1 MVTFE
6 TAAVNGVELRY
17 LDRGEGPLVLLLH
30 GFPEFSYSWREQVGP
45 LSAAGYRVVAP
56 DLRGYGGSS
65 VPEEAGAYTYFH
77 LIGDLVGLMDHLG
90 HQKAAV
96 VGHDMGSYVAWHMAL
111 TLPGRVHAVAGLSV
125 PFRKRPPVPPLAL
138 ARRAFGPDFYQL
150 KFQEMGVVEPD
161 LEARVE
167 EFLPGIL
174 VGLSADG
181 EDPARELVVP
191 AGTMFADLFPAPEE
205 LPGWLAA
212 EDVAAYVEAFRRS
225 GFVGP
230 LNWYRNID
238 RNWELMAPWA
248 NEPIRV
254 PALYAAGEL
263 DLAYRIAEVGGTLE
277 EMKETVPDL
286 RRTLV
291 IPDCGHWL
299 NQERPEVV
307 NEALLELLGAAV
319 PVGSAG

>member
-1 MVTFE
+1 METFE
-6 TAAVNGVELRY
+6 TATVNGVELRY

-30 GFPEFSYSWREQVGP
+30 GFPEFSHSWRKQLEP

-65 VPEEAGAYTYFH
+65 VPEEVGAYTYFH
-77 LIGDLVGLMDHLG
+77 IIGDLVGLMDQLG
-90 HQKAAV
+90 HEKAAV
-96 VGHDMGSYVAWHMAL
+96 IGHDMGSYVAWHMAL
-111 TLPGRVHAVAGLSV
+111 TLPRRVSAVAGLSV
-125 PFRKRPPVPPLAL
+125 PFRKRPPVPPLSL
-138 ARRAFGPDFYQL
+138 AARAFGPDFYQL
-150 KFQEMGVVEPD
+150 KFQERGVAEPD

-167 EFLPGIL
+167 SFLPGIL

-181 EDPARELVVP
+181 EDPAKELIVP
-191 AGTMFADLFPAPEE
+191 DGTAFADLFPAPAE
-205 LPGWLAA
+205 LPGWLTG
-212 EDVAAYVEAFRRS
+212 EDVTAYIEAFRRS
-225 GFVGP
+225 GFVGA

-248 NEPIRV
+248 DEPIRV

-263 DLAYRIAEVGGTLE
+263 DLAYRIAAVSGTLE

-286 RRTLV
+286 RRLV

-299 NQERPEVV
+299 NQEHPEAV
-307 NEALLELLGAAV
+307 NAALLDLLGAAV
-319 PVGSAG
+319 PAGTAG